1 MITASENH
9 HQQHRVAMTNII
21 DDQILVTKEMM
32 FVQTTENGLDHAE
45 MY

>member
-9 HQQHRVAMTNII
+9 HQQHRVAMTNST
-21 DDQILVTKEMM
+21 DEQIPDTKEMV